1 MHDIGSSTWS
11 SYTDIAVCTIE
22 KANSIINKLLE
33 EQLIKDMHL
42 IIIDEFHLLFDKSRG
57 CLIEMLISKCK
68 MISQIYKHDIKLV
81 CMSATLTQMP
91 TLASWLGASLYECNI
106 RPVPLIEHIVIG
118 ETLYTKDL
126 KRICPIPKRG
136 SSYDPLPIIVQAYLK
151 CNESLI
157 VFCAT
162 RKACECTT
170 ESICK
175 GIHKYYPTT
184 GNPDTELQ
192 EKLLNTKDP
201 TQYDP
206 KFLEER
212 ASIIEELKCTS
223 VGICP
228 LLRRS
233 IMYGVAYHNADLTA
247 EERQIIEKA

>member
-1 MHDIGSSTWS
+1 
-11 SYTDIAVCTIE
+11 VCTIE

-33 EQLIKDMHL
+33 DQIIKDLHL

-57 CLIEMLISKCK
+57 CLIEMLVAKCR
-68 MISQIYKHDIKLV
+68 MISEIYKHDIKLV

-91 TLASWLGASLYECNI
+91 LLTSWLRASTYECNI
-106 RPVPLIEHIVIG
+106 RPVPLVEHIVIG

-162 RKACECTT
+162 RKACEYTT

-175 GIHKYYPTT
+175 GILKYYPTT
-184 GNPDTELQ
+184 GKPESELS
-192 EKLLNTKDP
+192 EKLINTKDP
-201 TQYDP
+201 TSSDP
-206 KFLEER
+206 AVLNER
-212 ASIIEELKCTS
+212 ASIVEELKCTS
-223 VGICP
+223 VGVCP
-228 LLRRS
+228 LLKKS
-233 IMYGVAYHNADLTA
+233 IIYGVAYHNSDLTA